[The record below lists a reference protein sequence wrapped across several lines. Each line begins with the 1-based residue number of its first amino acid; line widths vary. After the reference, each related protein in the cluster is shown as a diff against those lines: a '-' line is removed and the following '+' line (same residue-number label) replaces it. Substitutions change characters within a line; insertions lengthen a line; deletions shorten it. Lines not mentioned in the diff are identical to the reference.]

1 MINRRSL
8 LVGITGWSITSLLAS
23 CSRSAE
29 ETLRVQLLANSLPPQ
44 LLGEFQ
50 QRLNAKL
57 AVTTQAQISAVYD
70 LLQRWQ
76 QPNSGSGFLQRR
88 SFPADLVTLGDSWL
102 AAAIAQNL
110 IQPLAIENSPQWQQL
125 PQRWKTLVQRD
136 GKIWAAP
143 YRWGTLMIIYRK
155 DAFDKLGWQP
165 QDWADLWRSPLQ
177 GKLGLLD
184 SPRVAIGV
192 ALKKL
197 GQSFNPENLDAVED
211 LAAEVEAL
219 HQQARFYSSE
229 AYLQPL
235 LLGQIWAA
243 IGWSFEVLPILKR
256 NRRLAAVIPPSGT
269 LLSADLWAHPTPQ
282 GEAADRALN
291 PLASELI
298 NFCWQPEI
306 ATQISLLSSAVSPV
320 LETDR
325 TQLPAELRDDRL
337 RLPPAALLD
346 RSEFLQPLPAATVES
361 YRRLWTA
368 VRST

>member
-1 MINRRSL
+1 
-8 LVGITGWSITSLLAS
+8 
-23 CSRSAE
+23 
-29 ETLRVQLLANSLPPQ
+29 VQLLANSLPPQ

-50 QRLNAKL
+50 QRLNANL

-88 SFPADLVTLGDSWL
+88 SSPADLVTLGDSWL

-192 ALKKL
+192 ALPSKTWPPKWRRCTSKL
-197 GQSFNPENLDAVED
+197 GFTVQKRICSRCCSV
-211 LAAEVEAL
+211 
-219 HQQARFYSSE
+219 RF
-229 AYLQPL
+229 
-235 LLGQIWAA
+235 G
-243 IGWSFEVLPILKR
+243 
-256 NRRLAAVIPPSGT
+256 RR
-269 LLSADLWAHPTPQ
+269 SA
-282 GEAADRALN
+282 G
-291 PLASELI
+291 
-298 NFCWQPEI
+298 
-306 ATQISLLSSAVSPV
+306 
-320 LETDR
+320 
-325 TQLPAELRDDRL
+325 RL
-337 RLPPAALLD
+337 RCCP
-346 RSEFLQPLPAATVES
+346 S
-361 YRRLWTA
+361 
-368 VRST
+368 